1 MTTAEIFLAL
11 WAIVATVLAVMF
23 HNYIKE
29 LKFRIVAMLFSLE
42 QIAEGK
48 AKVEKNSDGD
58 FRVRS
63 V

>member
-1 MTTAEIFLAL
+1 MTTAEIFLAV
-11 WAIVATVLAVMF
+11 WATIATVLALLF
-23 HNYIKE
+23 HNHIKE
-29 LKFRIVAMLFSLE
+29 LRFRIVAMLFSLE

-48 AKVEKNSDGD
+48 AKIEKNSDGD

>member
-1 MTTAEIFLAL
+1 MTTAEIFLVV
-11 WAIVATVLAVMF
+11 WATIATVLALLF
-23 HNYIKE
+23 HNHIKE
-29 LKFRIVAMLFSLE
+29 LRFRIVAMLFSLE

-48 AKVEKNSDGD
+48 AKIEKNSDGD